1 MTQGG
6 GVSGAAEGVGVGV
19 GRASVGKIMWA
30 ERWEGARGGHTS
42 SRRVWD
48 GCGVER

>member
-6 GVSGAAEGVGVGV
+6 RVSGAAEEVGVGV
-19 GRASVGKIMWA
+19 GRASVGKIVGSDW
-30 ERWEGARGGHTS
+30 WVGARGSDTS

-48 GCGVER
+48 GRGVER